1 VKRKVFDLSRW
12 ARAESGEQAV
22 SRMPGYVVVEY
33 RAGRVLRPLD
43 LWSCGEQVRLL
54 DTGYRW
60 LRLHPH
66 RPDGAGEGVMGHAL
80 TIQLSA
86 EGVPL
91 QLYIDIHG
99 GEGVTESG
107 LPWHDDLYL
116 DVLARVD
123 PLTWVVQAVEYIDQD
138 ELQAALEAGLVTPEQ
153 FAASYDEADRVK
165 AQLLAG
171 TFGPLLA
178 GRTYLAGAGLTQT

>member
-12 ARAESGEQAV
+12 ARAESGEQRV
-22 SRMPGYVVVEY
+22 GRVPGHIIVDY
-33 RAGRVLRPLD
+33 RAGRVLHPLD

-60 LRLHPH
+60 LRVHPH
-66 RPDGAGEGVMGHAL
+66 GGGEGVVGHAL
-80 TIQLSA
+80 TIQLDA
-86 EGVPL
+86 EDMPV

-99 GEGVTESG
+99 GEGVTDTG

-123 PLTWVVQAVEYIDQD
+123 PLTWAVVAVEYIDQD
-138 ELQAALEAGLVTPEQ
+138 ELQAALEAGLVTAGQ
-153 FAASYDEADRVK
+153 VAASYAEADRVR
-165 AQLLAG
+165 ADLLAG
-171 TFGPLLA
+171 SFGPLEV
-178 GRTYLAGAGLTQT
+178 GRASLTGPGLS